1 MTTRNTLT
9 TNNKDMEKVKIYQS
23 IMIEKLNTLYERVKD
38 GDITP
43 NQTAK
48 DIKRIARE
56 LTKLNK

>member
-1 MTTRNTLT
+1 
-9 TNNKDMEKVKIYQS
+9 MEKVKIYQS

-48 DIKRIARE
+48 DIKRIAHK

>member
-1 MTTRNTLT
+1 
-9 TNNKDMEKVKIYQS
+9 MEKVKIYQS

-56 LTKLNK
+56 LTRLNK